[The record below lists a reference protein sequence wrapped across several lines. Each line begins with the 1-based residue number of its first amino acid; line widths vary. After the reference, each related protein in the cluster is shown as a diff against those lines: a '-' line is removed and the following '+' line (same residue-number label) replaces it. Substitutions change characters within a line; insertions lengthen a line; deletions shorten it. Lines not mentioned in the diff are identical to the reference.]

1 MQIKDALAQIS
12 QMNFHGSRLLIAFS
26 SRTKKA
32 GGWCTVEEKTM
43 KATTGATMLVLAFLM
58 SLTLS
63 TSYAKDISSDTATKL
78 LSDCWLEDDARA
90 ISTENGKGCCSFE
103 LGYCIEC
110 EESTQLG
117 DTPKCVK
124 VEIRLVPD
132 NKISTPPATENAP
145 TEPVIHDHRS
155 PKIDSNS
162 NDQAEIVAPNN
173 RTGTVRVQRTRPSSS
188 PTVNAP
194 APIVT
199 DHR

>member
-43 KATTGATMLVLAFLM
+43 KATTG
-58 SLTLS
+58 
-63 TSYAKDISSDTATKL
+63 ATKL